1 MGVARYVHLTV
12 HLFNN
17 NRDAILKNLLTRSD
31 DCSIEDVFE
40 VYSLGALRFNIHTI
54 HAAATQI

>member
-12 HLFNN
+12 HSFNN

-40 VYSLGALRFNIHTI
+40 VYSLGALMFNIHTI